1 MLVIIKSLCHSENCR
16 CLFLY
21 SLLLILF
28 VFSSEEAPAS
38 PSTRDAIQGM
48 LSMANPPSSSSSS
61 SSSSPLSIS
70 GGEMLG
76 LLKEKGG
83 RAGWISGVKKN
94 EKKTTIQRPGKR
106 PIKRPARHLSDEESL
121 DEQETLGTCFKDSD
135 YGEFTDSWTFTSG
148 LLAYVTGEILW
159 TRVILFKGQFLPSS
173 TVYPS
178 LESDEEDHISKSKM
192 KRKRNWDDTP
202 WSPKGNHM
210 YEIFFFFFFGA
221 FCF

>member
-1 MLVIIKSLCHSENCR
+1 MKAEDVC
-16 CLFLY
+16 FLY

-28 VFSSEEAPAS
+28 VLSSEEAPAS

-70 GGEMLG
+70 GGGEMLG

-94 EKKTTIQRPGKR
+94 EKKSTIQRPGKR

-135 YGEFTDSWTFTSG
+135 YGEFTDS
-148 LLAYVTGEILW
+148 
-159 TRVILFKGQFLPSS
+159 
-173 TVYPS
+173 
-178 LESDEEDHISKSKM
+178 
-192 KRKRNWDDTP
+192 
-202 WSPKGNHM
+202 
-210 YEIFFFFFFGA
+210 
-221 FCF
+221 